1 MIMYQLSLIS
11 KKKKKKN
18 LNFLRKSYNA
28 NVMWNNQ
35 TISLGLWDT
44 AGQEDYDRLRPL
56 SYPDTNVFLVCFS
69 VVNPSSYANVKT
81 KWVPEL
87 KHHAPEVPI
96 ILVGTKLDLRD
107 DEEMLKKLREKDT
120 SPVTEEMGNKL
131 KSEIGAVAYG
141 ECSARTQKGLKEV
154 FNAAIESV
162 LAPKGKEKEKKKGG
176 GCLLL

>member
-1 MIMYQLSLIS
+1 
-11 KKKKKKN
+11 
-18 LNFLRKSYNA
+18 
-28 NVMWNNQ
+28 MWNNQ

-69 VVNPSSYANVKT
+69 VVNPSSYSNVKT

-96 ILVGTKLDLRD
+96 ILIGTKLDLRD

-141 ECSARTQKGLKEV
+141 ECSAKTQKGLKEV

-176 GCLLL
+176 ACLLL